1 MLAAEILGVDLIED
15 PFLVPPLKLALPA
28 LAAAFQ
34 RGELNEDSV
43 DEIYKALASA
53 RASAKTEEAEA
64 EEGPASPGVQ
74 NCEECDAPAIWH
86 CPACEGSFC
95 GSCFDKLHAR
105 GRRAEHPRLDLAYA
119 GFKMKRDEVRARKQ
133 VVNIRWHAFYDAQ
146 GLKFYYNFESQQSLR
161 KLSAKELAWQPPPP
175 LPVGA
180 DLSIGAKRGAGAQ
193 VQNFEALSDGSG
205 STESWKFRQTAASIE
220 LVPPSVVVTDVD
232 SDGPTSTR
240 VVSFEFAAEPEL
252 EPAPRKSRF
261 DGKARF
267 TRVSKRDPDAM
278 KELRK
283 TIQQKAEEYE
293 WRAAD
298 YGNKASEVAKAMKLD
313 VRGLEGSRL
322 TMHRWISWAG
332 FDTIIGL
339 VIMVNA
345 VTIGVEAHYNASI
358 PVGCTASCACDIGI
372 LDACAVVPP
381 WLTYL
386 DYVFFLV
393 YVTEFAMRYYAYGR
407 AVLRSNWVKFDL
419 FLIVSSAVDLTLN
432 LVNVQNELLNQVM
445 LVRIL
450 RLLRLARAVR
460 LIVLFQTLWQLVQG
474 LLHSVTTLFWTFL
487 LVMILIYIFAII
499 GMEFIS
505 EDPALDANHEYN
517 VAARENFSNF
527 GDAIMTLL
535 QMFSMDSIG
544 AVYRPL
550 VKHRRCGSNLQLMA
564 YAVILGWV
572 LLLLGLAA
580 SRL

>member
-1 MLAAEILGVDLIED
+1 MGPI
-15 PFLVPPLKLALPA
+15 PA
-28 LAAAFQ
+28 
-34 RGELNEDSV
+34 
-43 DEIYKALASA
+43 
-53 RASAKTEEAEA
+53 
-64 EEGPASPGVQ
+64 
-74 NCEECDAPAIWH
+74 
-86 CPACEGSFC
+86 
-95 GSCFDKLHAR
+95 
-105 GRRAEHPRLDLAYA
+105 
-119 GFKMKRDEVRARKQ
+119 
-133 VVNIRWHAFYDAQ
+133 
-146 GLKFYYNFESQQSLR
+146 
-161 KLSAKELAWQPPPP
+161 
-175 LPVGA
+175 
-180 DLSIGAKRGAGAQ
+180 
-193 VQNFEALSDGSG
+193 
-205 STESWKFRQTAASIE
+205 
-220 LVPPSVVVTDVD
+220 PPSVVVTDVD

-240 VVSFEFAAEPEL
+240 VVSFAAEPEL

-261 DGKARF
+261 DGKARI
-267 TRVSKRDPDAM
+267 TRISKRDPDAM

-345 VTIGVEAHYNASI
+345 VTIGLEAHYNASI
-358 PVGCTASCACDIGI
+358 PVGCTASCACEIGI

-419 FLIVSSAVDLTLN
+419 FLICSSAVDLTLN

-505 EDPALDANHEYN
+505 EDPTLDANHEYN

-550 VKHRRCGSNLQLMA
+550 VKHRFATFFYFIS
-564 YAVILGWV
+564 
-572 LLLLGLAA
+572 AA
-580 SRL
+580 EQFRYSSP

>member
-1 MLAAEILGVDLIED
+1 MAAWPSL
-15 PFLVPPLKLALPA
+15 
-28 LAAAFQ
+28 
-34 RGELNEDSV
+34 
-43 DEIYKALASA
+43 YKAIQKSFAGTSGETLLGIGASLA
-53 RASAKTEEAEA
+53 EEAA
-64 EEGPASPGVQ
+64 
-74 NCEECDAPAIWH
+74 
-86 CPACEGSFC
+86 
-95 GSCFDKLHAR
+95 LH
-105 GRRAEHPRLDLAYA
+105 EL
-119 GFKMKRDEVRARKQ
+119 RAR
-133 VVNIRWHAFYDAQ
+133 
-146 GLKFYYNFESQQSLR
+146 
-161 KLSAKELAWQPPPP
+161 
-175 LPVGA
+175 
-180 DLSIGAKRGAGAQ
+180 
-193 VQNFEALSDGSG
+193 
-205 STESWKFRQTAASIE
+205 
-220 LVPPSVVVTDVD
+220 VT
-232 SDGPTSTR
+232 R
-240 VVSFEFAAEPEL
+240 I
-252 EPAPRKSRF
+252 
-261 DGKARF
+261 
-267 TRVSKRDPDAM
+267 SKRDPDAM

-345 VTIGVEAHYNASI
+345 VTIGLEAHYNASI
-358 PVGCTASCACDIGI
+358 PVGCTASCACEIGI
-372 LDACAVVPP
+372 LDAVVPP

-550 VKHRRCGSNLQLMA
+550 VKHRFATFFYFMQSSSDLNVDVTKTGT
-564 YAVILGWV
+564 GV
-572 LLLLGLAA
+572 LDAPHA
-580 SRL
+580 DH